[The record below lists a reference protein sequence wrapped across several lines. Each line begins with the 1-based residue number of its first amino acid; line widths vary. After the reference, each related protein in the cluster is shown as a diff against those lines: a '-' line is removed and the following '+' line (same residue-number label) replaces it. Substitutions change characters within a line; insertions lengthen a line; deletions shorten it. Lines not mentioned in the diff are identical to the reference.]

1 MHILTSDFLI
11 CFQQQKEKS
20 ILVLISLSPKHP
32 SASVNT
38 HHEPGE
44 VSRALHPKG
53 ADEEVE
59 DSGDED

>member
-1 MHILTSDFLI
+1 M
-11 CFQQQKEKS
+11 
-20 ILVLISLSPKHP
+20 ILVLISLRQKHP

-44 VSRALHPKG
+44 ISRTLHPKG

-59 DSGDED
+59 DGGDED